1 MEVLVTGAS
10 GFLATNTIIKLLK
23 GNYIVRALTHHQ
35 KKVLVSTSEKLKI
48 IECDYKN
55 ITDIERAVLGC
66 DFIIHTAAETR
77 QGLISYKDYESIN
90 IKFTKTLCEIALKC
104 HIKKIIFISTANVFG
119 YGNLLNPG
127 DENQLIKK
135 PFSNSYYVRSKLEA
149 QKIVLSFKDK
159 IEPVIINP
167 TFMIGPY
174 DNKKGSVRLL
184 RNVFNKRIL
193 FFPPGGKNFVSVD
206 DVAEII
212 ILALNHSLSGEI
224 LIVAN
229 ENLSYKAF
237 FLKASKISKTKPIL
251 IPIPS
256 FLLMILGLFG
266 ELLKMG
272 GVRNDFT
279 FNNMRIICVKNFY
292 SNKKVIEKFQF
303 TFNSLDKI
311 LFDAYE
317 WMSEKQQKQ
326 DNKENQAFI
335 LNHKTKHI
343 K

>member
-23 GNYIVRALTHHQ
+23 SNYVVRALTHHP
-35 KKVLVSTSEKLKI
+35 KKVLVSTSEKLQI

-55 ITDIERAVLGC
+55 INVVERAVSGC

-90 IKFTKTLCEIALKC
+90 IAFTKTLCEIALKC
-104 HIKKIIFISTANVFG
+104 QVKKIICISTANVFG

-127 DENQLIKK
+127 DENHLIKK

-149 QKIVLSFKDK
+149 QKIVLSYKDK

-174 DNKKGSVRLL
+174 DSKKGSVRLL

-193 FFPPGGKNFVSVD
+193 FFPPGGKNFVSVN

-212 ILALNHSLSGEI
+212 ILALNQSLAGEM

-229 ENLSYKAF
+229 ENLSYKDF
-237 FLKASKISKTKPIL
+237 FRKASKVSKTKPIL
-251 IPIPS
+251 LPIPS
-256 FLLMILGLFG
+256 FLLMTLGILG
-266 ELLKMG
+266 ELLKMVG
-272 GVRNDFT
+272 IKNDFT
-279 FNNMRIICVKNFY
+279 MNNMRIICVKNFY

-303 TFNSLDKI
+303 TFISLDKV
-311 LFDAYE
+311 LFDTYK
-317 WMSEKQQKQ
+317 WMLEKQ
-326 DNKENQAFI
+326 
-335 LNHKTKHI
+335 
-343 K
+343 